1 MRHHVI
7 DDANARGAMAA
18 SLGRWVVW
26 TSRALQLQLLA
37 RRSDFRSWALCLWC
51 LSVLDRIDTSSLC
64 HCLRTVVGGYCTLFI
79 DIHRVTGEEVW
90 SHNTTTVLPSVGVR
104 GRDFALRW
112 VCSVQGFRF
121 SFAVQP
127 SASLLQR
134 FHVTVAGFA
143 VGNSCSSGCW
153 LKLFAVG
160 P

>member
-37 RRSDFRSWALCLWC
+37 RRSDFRSWALCLLC

-90 SHNTTTVLPSVGVR
+90 SHNTTTVIRV
-104 GRDFALRW
+104 ALL
-112 VCSVQGFRF
+112 V
-121 SFAVQP
+121 
-127 SASLLQR
+127 
-134 FHVTVAGFA
+134 FHVVFIIY
-143 VGNSCSSGCW
+143 CSLCLQHTRLRASHS
-153 LKLFAVG
+153 
-160 P
+160 PP

>member
-37 RRSDFRSWALCLWC
+37 RRSDFRSWALCLLC

-90 SHNTTTVLPSVGVR
+90 SHNTTTVLVFADGTSLFKIVRSEWLVGDLGSRVAYLL
-104 GRDFALRW
+104 DFILR
-112 VCSVQGFRF
+112 
-121 SFAVQP
+121 
-127 SASLLQR
+127 SA
-134 FHVTVAGFA
+134 
-143 VGNSCSSGCW
+143 
-153 LKLFAVG
+153 
-160 P
+160 

>member
-1 MRHHVI
+1 MCVRHHVI

-37 RRSDFRSWALCLWC
+37 RRSDFRSWALCLLC

-90 SHNTTTVLPSVGVR
+90 SHNTTTVFG
-104 GRDFALRW
+104 LR
-112 VCSVQGFRF
+112 VCFGYGFRGSRSAF
-121 SFAVQP
+121 SFTALFSVFT
-127 SASLLQR
+127 SRLRVLRLA
-134 FHVTVAGFA
+134 TA
-143 VGNSCSSGCW
+143 VG
-153 LKLFAVG
+153 
-160 P
+160 